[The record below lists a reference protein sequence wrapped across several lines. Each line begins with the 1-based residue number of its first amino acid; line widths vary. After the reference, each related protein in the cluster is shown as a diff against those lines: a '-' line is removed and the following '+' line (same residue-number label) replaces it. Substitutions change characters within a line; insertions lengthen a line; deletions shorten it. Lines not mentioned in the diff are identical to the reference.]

1 MSKKKESKNT
11 CSNAPASV
19 LALQL
24 FETTRDSAYYQ
35 KGLELYTWTK
45 VNLQDSDYIYFDN
58 LKMNGRIG
66 TEKYTYNT
74 GQMLQA
80 ASLLYKLT
88 GNRQFLTEAQDVAR
102 AGIKYFTEPFKT
114 QDSTEI
120 RFFRNRGTWFVA
132 IMMRGYIELYLQD
145 NNPEYLQIFADN
157 LELAWKSARYD
168 NGLINSDWSGE
179 KKEKQQWLLNQTA
192 MVEMY
197 ANLGNINL
205 K

>member
-1 MSKKKESKNT
+1 
-11 CSNAPASV
+11 
-19 LALQL
+19 
-24 FETTRDSAYYQ
+24 
-35 KGLELYTWTK
+35 
-45 VNLQDSDYIYFDN
+45 
-58 LKMNGRIG
+58 
-66 TEKYTYNT
+66 
-74 GQMLQA
+74 MLQA

-88 GNRQFLTEAQDVAR
+88 GNRQFLTEAQNVAR
-102 AGIKYFTEPFKT
+102 AGINYFTEPFKT
-114 QDSTEI
+114 QDGTDI
-120 RFFRNRGTWFVA
+120 RLFRNRGTWFVA

-179 KKEKQQWLLNQTA
+179 KKEKQQWLLNQAA

-197 ANLGNINL
+197 ANLGNMNL